1 MAQFSRKTTEIDAIL
16 DDVEAAVQGHESLE
30 NAINTLYAG
39 MNAARTKMVIKGE
52 VDYYNDLT
60 QLDSPMIGDTYTVKY
75 KGDSG
80 SVAYGRQFTF
90 VNFYSLTYWLPL
102 GQDLTPLET
111 AVASLTNR
119 MGGLSFVKI
128 SKSDF
133 DAIPVKDQ
141 NTVYYVYDTSG
152 KVTPYY
158 ADQDIGGGGGNL
170 MVTAITSPSFQSGTP
185 TITEEVS

>member
-75 KGDSG
+75 K
-80 SVAYGRQFTF
+80 V
-90 VNFYSLTYWLPL
+90 
-102 GQDLTPLET
+102 
-111 AVASLTNR
+111 
-119 MGGLSFVKI
+119 
-128 SKSDF
+128 
-133 DAIPVKDQ
+133 IPVPWH
-141 NTVYYVYDTSG
+141 TE
-152 KVTPYY
+152 
-158 ADQDIGGGGGNL
+158 GNL
-170 MVTAITSPSFQSGTP
+170 HLSISTA
-185 TITEEVS
+185 

>member
-1 MAQFSRKTTEIDAIL
+1 
-16 DDVEAAVQGHESLE
+16 
-30 NAINTLYAG
+30 
-39 MNAARTKMVIKGE
+39 
-52 VDYYNDLT
+52 
-60 QLDSPMIGDTYTVKY
+60 
-75 KGDSG
+75 
-80 SVAYGRQFTF
+80 
-90 VNFYSLTYWLPL
+90 
-102 GQDLTPLET
+102 
-111 AVASLTNR
+111 